1 MGSFWTDNQVIDNL
15 EDKFGN
21 RFMAV
26 INIADSA
33 RKEVNNSYGFLSGS
47 QALAKVCVGYVPDK
61 MKHNTKDPSSYLD
74 RFLYEIDD
82 YLTQVSDESV
92 KQAVRDSLT
101 LSFKYHYLIYDYK
114 EITQLER
121 QSRVRILCNILWDKL
136 LNQD

>member
-1 MGSFWTDNQVIDNL
+1 MGSYWTDNQVIDDL

-26 INIADSA
+26 IDIADSA
-33 RKEVNNSYGFLSGS
+33 RKEVNKSYGFLSGS
-47 QALAKVCVGYVPDK
+47 QALAKVCTGHVPDK
-61 MKHNTKDPSSYLD
+61 MKHNTKDPSSYLN
-74 RFLYEIDD
+74 RCLYEIDD
-82 YLTQVSDESV
+82 YLTQVSDEDV
-92 KQAVRDSLT
+92 KQAVRDSLI